1 MGKSFML
8 DRDSLPTV
16 MNGKYRLHC
25 VGRNI
30 CKVFHVQY
38 IMLSPSIFISY
49 CDENGTQ
56 SCTDR
61 KCFKF
66 CSYPVAPGTC
76 DDRVRNYFFN
86 SESRQCEAFIYSG
99 CGGNENRFS
108 SNLDCLHACNPDS
121 QSDYIHLTYQLF
133 TFLTFTLSAG
143 VCLSERYEG
152 EQCND
157 QDDSEARNEYYYYD
171 SDDGECK
178 TMMAYQCGEARNK
191 NHFPNLMA
199 CLNAC
204 DPTSK

>member
-1 MGKSFML
+1 MKMAHNRVQIGNALRSVPILWLLGHVMTELGTTSSILKADNARHLSTVGAVEMKII
-8 DRDSLPTV
+8 SLPTWTV
-16 MNGKYRLHC
+16 YMHATLT
-25 VGRNI
+25 VSP
-30 CKVFHVQY
+30 
-38 IMLSPSIFISY
+38 IMFTS
-49 CDENGTQ
+49 
-56 SCTDR
+56 
-61 KCFKF
+61 
-66 CSYPVAPGTC
+66 
-76 DDRVRNYFFN
+76 
-86 SESRQCEAFIYSG
+86 
-99 CGGNENRFS
+99 
-108 SNLDCLHACNPDS
+108 LD
-121 QSDYIHLTYQLF
+121 QLF